1 MTKYRINT
9 KTNQVVED
17 KGNLGSFFFTDDWI
31 EATDQ
36 EINNHISN
44 TSKQTEIKELKQY
57 LAETDWYYSRQ
68 LETGEAV
75 PNDVKQ
81 KRIESRNRI
90 KELQETESAENTTT
104 ESETTT
110 ETTNEA
116 ITDETTT
123 ESTTESES

>member
-9 KTNQVVED
+9 KTNQAVED
-17 KGNLGSFFFTDDWI
+17 KGNLGSFFFSDDWR

-57 LAETDWYYSRQ
+57 LAETDWYYARQ
-68 LETGEAV
+68 LETGETI
-75 PNDVKQ
+75 PDDVKQ

-90 KELQETESAENTTT
+90 NELQGTESADE
-104 ESETTT
+104 T
-110 ETTNEA
+110 ET
-116 ITDETTT
+116 TDETTT
-123 ESTTESES
+123 ESAS